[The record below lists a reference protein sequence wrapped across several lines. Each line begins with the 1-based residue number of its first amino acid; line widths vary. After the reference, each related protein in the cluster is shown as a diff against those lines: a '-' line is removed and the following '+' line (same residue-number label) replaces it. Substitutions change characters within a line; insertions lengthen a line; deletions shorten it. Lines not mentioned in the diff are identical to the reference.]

1 MKKLIQYLIAANLI
15 LIFIHL
21 LNRLSIVHEL
31 LEVFIWVILTPII
44 FGIFLFYLVKPLNDG
59 FISKGMKR
67 KYSAM
72 LKLIISLFLSVGVL
86 NFFGEYITQQLLE
99 VKSLVMNLIN
109 DDRMSY
115 FNEIDFGYKDINSLM
130 QGLLNRGINILK
142 LLVVSGKGILSKSMM
157 LFSGVLLI
165 LLIFFFLLKDGD
177 KIKLKILKYCPS
189 KYKEM
194 ISEMISEG
202 DEVLSTYIVGQAKV
216 ALSLAAMVYLGY
228 KIIGMPS
235 GGLLASIT
243 FVLAFIPFVG
253 FLISMMVPYII
264 AITIGYSMT
273 IKLSLLFIIAQT
285 LKGRVVVPFIMGR
298 TMNIHPLTDIFL
310 VVGGAALG
318 GPLAAFCIVP
328 IYSLLKLIIQKLYKN
343 GCLSL
348 VDKIKKV

>member
-21 LNRLSIVHEL
+21 LNRLSIVHEF
-31 LEVFIWVILTPII
+31 LEVFVWGILTPIL
-44 FGIFLFYLVKPLNDG
+44 FGIFFFYLVKPLNDR
-59 FISKGMKR
+59 FINKGMKR

-72 LKLIISLFLSVGVL
+72 LTLIISLFLCIGVL
-86 NFFGEYITQQLLE
+86 NFFGEYVADQLFE
-99 VKSLVMNLIN
+99 VKSLVMDLIN
-109 DDRMSY
+109 DNSKSY

-142 LLVVSGKGILSKSMM
+142 LLVVSGKGILSKGMM
-157 LFSGVLLI
+157 LFSGILLI
-165 LLIFFFLLKDGD
+165 LLIFFFLLKDGY
-177 KIKLKILKYCPS
+177 KIKLKILKYCPG
-189 KYKEM
+189 KHKEM
-194 ISEMISEG
+194 VSEIISES
-202 DEVLSTYIVGQAKV
+202 DEVLSTYIIGQAKV
-216 ALSLAAMVYLGY
+216 ALSLAAMVYIGY

-264 AITIGYSMT
+264 AITMGYSMI

-310 VVGGAALG
+310 VVGGATLG

-348 VDKIKKV
+348 VDKIKEV